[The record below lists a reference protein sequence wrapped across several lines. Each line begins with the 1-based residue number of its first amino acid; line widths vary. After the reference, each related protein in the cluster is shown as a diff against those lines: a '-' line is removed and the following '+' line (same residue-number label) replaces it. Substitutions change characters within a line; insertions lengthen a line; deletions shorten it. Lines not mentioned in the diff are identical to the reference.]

1 MTTDNGKKIVRQVEY
16 YFGDLNLQRDTFL
29 LDEMKKDEGW
39 VSLDT
44 MMKFKRLAEIVENKK
59 ESVTEALGSIGTD
72 LIEVSE
78 DKSKLRRVPSKPV
91 PVYDDNYKRLQK
103 NRTAAIKGLD
113 KDANLDKLQD
123 FFEPYGSESIYMM
136 RNRETSEFK
145 GSAFVTFKTQEDMDK
160 FMAEAETKFNDVVLE
175 KQTKQNYYD
184 SKSGKEKKPE
194 KAPRQ
199 EDNDAVNRV
208 IKFSGVTD
216 DTVGRE
222 EIIEALKGSV
232 DFTCFE
238 RGNTEGIC
246 LLNQGDSAATVVG
259 ALEKNPVK
267 IRSAEEVKFEALEG
281 EVAEGAVKKLKE
293 EREALFSRLKNRGG
307 GRGRGR
313 GRGGGRGGFGGRGE
327 RKPKN
332 TKTTFDDEPVAKKA
346 KAEGEE

>member
-1 MTTDNGKKIVRQVEY
+1 MVAATENGKKVVRQVEY

-29 LDEMKKDEGW
+29 MDEMKKDEGW
-39 VSLDT
+39 ISLDT
-44 MMKFKRLAEIVENKK
+44 MMKFKRLAEIVDNKK
-59 ESVTEALGSIGTD
+59 EGVTAALESIGTD

-78 DKSKLRRVPSKPV
+78 DKTKIRRVTSKPI

-103 NRTAAIKGLD
+103 NRTAAVKGLG
-113 KDANLDKLQD
+113 KDETLDKLQD

-145 GSAFVTFKTQEDMDK
+145 GTAFVTFKTQEDMDK
-160 FMAEAETKFNDVVLE
+160 FMAEAETKYNDVVLE
-175 KQTKQNYYD
+175 KQSKQNYYD

-194 KAPRQ
+194 KKARE
-199 EDNDAVNRV
+199 EDTDAVNRV
-208 IKFSGVTD
+208 IKFTGVTD

-246 LLNQGDSAATVVG
+246 LLNQGESAATIVG

-281 EVAEGAVKKLKE
+281 EVAEGAVKKLKD
-293 EREALFSRLKNRGG
+293 EREALFARLKSRGG
-307 GRGRGR
+307 GKGRGR
-313 GRGGGRGGFGGRGE
+313 GRGGFGGRGE

-332 TKTTFDDEPVAKKA
+332 TKTTFNDDDEPVAKKA
-346 KAEGEE
+346 KAEGE